1 MSKKPKR
8 SEWSPEASSSED
20 SEAEQEY
27 RKKSYEPSKNA
38 SDPTIKTKGFKKK
51 GADSTKARK
60 TPARHMDVEEI
71 SYEKLMELGHTDEI
85 TDRLQGLKKRKTKK
99 KKRERSE
106 EQPVEP
112 TKPSSRP
119 YTPTIQDPFQS
130 PEPKGLISQNSPYLN
145 PYASLST
152 PNLISGSQTVNPY
165 NLPTGASR

>member
-8 SEWSPEASSSED
+8 SEWSPENSSSSVD
-20 SEAEQEY
+20 SEEQEY

-106 EQPVEP
+106 DKPIEP

-119 YTPTIQDPFQS
+119 YTPTI
-130 PEPKGLISQNSPYLN
+130 
-145 PYASLST
+145 
-152 PNLISGSQTVNPY
+152 
-165 NLPTGASR
+165 